1 MMKQIH
7 VSVENDCVLSADIAT
22 LRELSHCNWSEEECC
37 GALQKNDH
45 DTRKAYSMLHD
56 LHAILLDDDVDADA
70 KNDVR
75 AGLAELEQMGVD
87 SQSSI
92 VYAESEAIRCRHP
105 PNESGTWYR
114 AKLIKIVN
122 TGVRIRFD
130 ADHGK
135 VLYEHSQLQDNIKPL
150 RSSSSSSSISS
161 ISSSRSSNNSSG
173 SSDSSLSSD
182 LIKKR
187 RILGDGARDDST
199 RNSNDIQDEHTETE
213 RAASKKRKVNWID
226 FVIACFLVADVD
238 TL

>member
-7 VSVENDCVLSADIAT
+7 VGVEIDCVLSADIAM
-22 LRELSHCNWSEEECC
+22 LRDISHCNWSEEECC

-45 DTRKAYSMLHD
+45 DTTKAYSMLHD

-122 TGVRIRFD
+122 TGVRIRFE
-130 ADHGK
+130 ADQGK
-135 VLYEHSQLQDNIKPL
+135 VLYEHRQLQDNIKPL

-187 RILGDGARDDST
+187 RILCDGARGDT
-199 RNSNDIQDEHTETE
+199 
-213 RAASKKRKVNWID
+213 ASKKRKVN
-226 FVIACFLVADVD
+226 
-238 TL
+238 

>member
-161 ISSSRSSNNSSG
+161 
-173 SSDSSLSSD
+173 SLSSD

-213 RAASKKRKVNWID
+213 RAASKKRKVN
-226 FVIACFLVADVD
+226 
-238 TL
+238 